1 MTAVLSLPA
10 NAAVALDEKQEK
22 IDYRLFASLPEFKQY
37 PPNFSELTANGILK
51 KACTLVH
58 YQGKMTFV
66 LGANQKSR
74 MVAGTRLKKRPQLI
88 EIGQKEAEYKYQKTC
103 PHCNAFKLCSRVCSQ
118 QRQPRGVSVGTQTR

>member
-1 MTAVLSLPA
+1 MTAVLPLPA

-51 KACTLVH
+51 KGCTLLH
-58 YQGKMTFV
+58 YIGKMTFV
-66 LGANQKSR
+66 LGGNPKSR

-88 EIGQKEAEYKYQKTC
+88 EIGKKEAEYKYQQTC
-103 PHCNAFKLCSRVCSQ
+103 PHYNALKLCSRVCSQ
-118 QRQPRGVSVGTQTR
+118 QRQPRGV